1 MTSSAKKEE
10 TKTLKENPAFSR
22 RMSTM
27 DALKEQIMLRK
38 QAMNPNLGKQEQ
50 ENPGDIAK
58 KAMLAS
64 KFNNDSFDEVDEE
77 SDESSDAD

>member
-38 QAMNPNLGKQEQ
+38 QAMNPNLGK
-50 ENPGDIAK
+50 
-58 KAMLAS
+58 
-64 KFNNDSFDEVDEE
+64 
-77 SDESSDAD
+77 